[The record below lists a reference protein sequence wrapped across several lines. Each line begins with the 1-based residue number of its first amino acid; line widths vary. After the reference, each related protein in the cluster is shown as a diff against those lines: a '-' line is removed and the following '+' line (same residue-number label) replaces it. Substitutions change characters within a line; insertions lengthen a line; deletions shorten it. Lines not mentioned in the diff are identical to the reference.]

1 VLNASLSWPCAELT
15 PQLIERARGELLAEP
30 APVQVW
36 LWRTDF
42 EESRCAGLARVL
54 SPAERAAAER
64 FRFPRDRARA
74 LVSRAGL
81 RLLLGGYLNLPAENV
96 AFAAGGTGKPRLAGT
111 GAVSF
116 NLSHSGACAA
126 AAVSRGRELGI
137 DIEQIRPDA
146 AWRDIA
152 ARFFSPEERAWLD
165 SRVEPGAFFRLWT
178 AKEAVLKAAGT
189 GLAAPLHRICVRPGE
204 DAPPWNLRELDL
216 AAGYAGAVAFDGP
229 PAILKVMTQFG
240 YQ

>member
-1 VLNASLSWPCAELT
+1 VLNASLTSPCAEL
-15 PQLIERARGELLAEP
+15 LSEP
-30 APVQVW
+30 APVHVW

-42 EESRCAGLARVL
+42 EESRCAGLAGLL

-81 RLLLGGYLNLPAENV
+81 RLLLAGYLNLPAASV
-96 AFAAGGTGKPRLAGT
+96 AFAVEGAGKPRLAGT

-116 NLSHSGACAA
+116 NLSHSGAYAA

-137 DIEQIRPDA
+137 DIEEIRPDI

-152 ARFFSPEERAWLD
+152 TRFFSPEETAWLD
-165 SRVEPGAFFRLWT
+165 SMPEPEAFFRMWT
-178 AKEAVLKAAGT
+178 AKEAVLKAVGM
-189 GLAAPLHRICVRPGE
+189 GLAAPLDRIRVRPGE
-204 DAPPWNLRELDL
+204 DAPPWNLRELNL
-216 AAGYAGAVAFDGP
+216 APGYAAALAFDGP
-229 PAILKVMTQFG
+229 PATPKIVTQFG
-240 YQ
+240 CQ

>member
-1 VLNASLSWPCAELT
+1 MNTSLTS
-15 PQLIERARGELLAEP
+15 EP
-30 APVQVW
+30 APVHVW
-36 LWRTDF
+36 LWRTDL
-42 EESRCAGLARVL
+42 EESRCAELAGIL

-74 LVSRAGL
+74 VISHAGL
-81 RLLLGGYLNLPAENV
+81 RLLLAGHLNLPPESV
-96 AFAAGGTGKPRLAGT
+96 AFVTGDSGKPRLAGT

-116 NLSHSGACAA
+116 NLSHSGVYAA